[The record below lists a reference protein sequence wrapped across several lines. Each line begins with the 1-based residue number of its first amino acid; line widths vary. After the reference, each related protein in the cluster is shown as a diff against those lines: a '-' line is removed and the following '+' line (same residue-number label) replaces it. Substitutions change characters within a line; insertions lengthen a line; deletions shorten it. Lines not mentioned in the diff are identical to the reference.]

1 MENNGLSV
9 NGGGRR
15 RVLIVGA
22 GFAGFTCA
30 RELEKRLGPD
40 DAELVLVSPTD
51 YLLYSPLLPEVAAGT
66 MDPRHIAVPL
76 HGRLKRTRVVLG
88 YAVGA
93 DLEAQTLTVAP
104 IDEPADEPRRRFGWD
119 RLVLAPGGVTRTF
132 PIPGLEE
139 MARGFKTLAEA
150 LYLRDHILK
159 QLDLADASDD
169 EAERRARLTFVVV
182 GAGYSGTEFAAQ
194 AQLFARKAVGNYP
207 SIRPE
212 EMRWLLVDIAPR
224 VLPELGEHLG
234 EVSLQVLSERG
245 IEIRL
250 GTSIESATE
259 EGLTLSDGTLVP
271 THTLVWCAGV
281 AASPLVSTLGLPL
294 NRGRLVVDEYL
305 SVAGRSDVLA
315 LGDCAAVPDLT
326 RPGEITPPT
335 AQHAVRQGKTA
346 ARNVAAS
353 LGRGRRRSY
362 RHNDLGL
369 VVDLGGKEAAAKPLG
384 LELSGVVGKAVTLAY
399 HLYALPSTPQRVR
412 VGLDWVLDA
421 VLPRPLVRLGIG
433 KEEDA
438 LLSAAERTNI
448 YEDLAPAPQIGGA
461 AADGEKHKES
471 HPQEDL

>member
-1 MENNGLSV
+1 MGSRVRGGDRAMEKSSLFDNDRS
-9 NGGGRR
+9 RA

-104 IDEPADEPRRRFGWD
+104 IDEPADEPRREVGWD
-119 RLVLAPGGVTRTF
+119 RLVFAPGGVTRTF
-132 PIPGLEE
+132 PISGLEE

-159 QLDLADASDD
+159 QLDLADACDD

-194 AQLFARKAVGNYP
+194 SQLFARKAVGNYP

-259 EGLTLSDGTLVP
+259 ESLTLSDGTFVP
-271 THTLVWCAGV
+271 THTLVWCV
-281 AASPLVSTLGLPL
+281 RPSRSPTIST
-294 NRGRLVVDEYL
+294 
-305 SVAGRSDVLA
+305 RS
-315 LGDCAAVPDLT
+315 P
-326 RPGEITPPT
+326 R
-335 AQHAVRQGKTA
+335 
-346 ARNVAAS
+346 
-353 LGRGRRRSY
+353 
-362 RHNDLGL
+362 
-369 VVDLGGKEAAAKPLG
+369 
-384 LELSGVVGKAVTLAY
+384 
-399 HLYALPSTPQRVR
+399 LPS
-412 VGLDWVLDA
+412 G
-421 VLPRPLVRLGIG
+421 
-433 KEEDA
+433 
-438 LLSAAERTNI
+438 
-448 YEDLAPAPQIGGA
+448 
-461 AADGEKHKES
+461 
-471 HPQEDL
+471 

>member
-1 MENNGLSV
+1 MENNSLSV

-22 GFAGFTCA
+22 GFAGFVCA
-30 RELEKRLGPD
+30 RELEKRLEPD
-40 DAELVLVSPTD
+40 DAELLLVSPTD

-76 HGRLKRTRVVLG
+76 HGRLKRTRVIPG
-88 YAVGA
+88 YAVRA
-93 DLEAQTLTVAP
+93 DLEARTLTVVST
-104 IDEPADEPRRRFGWD
+104 DEPADGTRREVGWD
-119 RLVLAPGGVTRTF
+119 RLVLAPGAVTRTF

-139 MARGFKTLAEA
+139 KARGFKTLAEA

-182 GAGYSGTEFAAQ
+182 GAGYAGTEFTAQ
-194 AQLFARKAVGNYP
+194 AQLFAKKAIHNYP
-207 SIRPE
+207 SLRPG
-212 EMRWLLVDIAPR
+212 EMRWLLVDVSPR
-224 VLPELGEHLG
+224 ILPELGEHLG
-234 EVSLQVLSERG
+234 EISLQVLSERG

-250 GTSIESATE
+250 GTSIENATKG
-259 EGLTLSDGTLVP
+259 GLTLSDGTFVP

-281 AASPLVSTLGLPL
+281 AANPLVSTLGLPL
-294 NRGRLVVDEYL
+294 NRGRLIVDEYL
-305 SVAGRSDVLA
+305 SVAGRSDVFA

-335 AQHAVRQGKTA
+335 AQHAVRQGRTA
-346 ARNVAAS
+346 ARNAAAS

-369 VVDLGGKEAAAKPLG
+369 IVDLGGTEAAAKPLG
-384 LELSGVVGKAVTLAY
+384 IGLSGVVAKAVTRAY
-399 HLYALPSTPQRVR
+399 HLYALSSTPQRVR

-421 VLPRPLVRLGIG
+421 VLPRPFVRLGIG

-438 LLSAAERTNI
+438 PLAAAEHTDI
-448 YEDLAPAPQIGGA
+448 YEDLG
-461 AADGEKHKES
+461 
-471 HPQEDL
+471 

>member
-40 DAELVLVSPTD
+40 DAELVLVSPSD

-88 YAVGA
+88 YAVGT
-93 DLEAQTLTVAP
+93 DLEAQTVTVAP
-104 IDEPADEPRRRFGWD
+104 IDEPADEPRREFGWD

-159 QLDLADASDD
+159 QLDLADACDD

-194 AQLFARKAVGNYP
+194 SQLFARKAVGNYP

-281 AASPLVSTLGLPL
+281 AASPLVSNLGLPL

-353 LGRGRRRSY
+353 LGRGRCIAAPARPPRDREGTRRSAFSC
-362 RHNDLGL
+362 R
-369 VVDLGGKEAAAKPLG
+369 
-384 LELSGVVGKAVTLAY
+384 AY
-399 HLYALPSTPQRVR
+399 EHLR
-412 VGLDWVLDA
+412 G
-421 VLPRPLVRLGIG
+421 PRCCP
-433 KEEDA
+433 
-438 LLSAAERTNI
+438 AER
-448 YEDLAPAPQIGGA
+448 GGCHRRR
-461 AADGEKHKES
+461 E
-471 HPQEDL
+471 